1 MIVDHLMLKLVISRS
16 QESLERVAFVLFV
29 TPVYVLTVLIVLQ
42 RIVVLLFLSIE
53 YLLIKLINL
62 ITNFTIARLFFEVL
76 LIKTICKVFVLLGH
90 FVFVIV
96 INGSNVLLNVGLMSF
111 IIFVFWDLISY
122 LFVIILF
129 SVINIF
135 KVFIVIGVLLELI
148 SDLVKVF

>member
-1 MIVDHLMLKLVISRS
+1 MIIDHLMLKLVISWS

-29 TPVYVLTVLIVLQ
+29 VPVYVLTVLVVLQ

-53 YLLIKLINL
+53 YLLIKFINL
-62 ITNFTIARLFFEVL
+62 ITNFTIARFFFEIL
-76 LIKTICKVFVLLGH
+76 LIKTICKVFVLLRN

-111 IIFVFWDLISY
+111 IVFVFRDLISY
-122 LFVIILF
+122 LFVIVLF

-135 KVFIVIGVLLELI
+135 KVFIVIGVL
-148 SDLVKVF
+148 